1 MWLTDYGLF
10 PFREYRNHLGC
21 GTPWDAPEV
30 ANPGMELKPVDKP
43 ADIFAFA
50 MLVIEVFTG
59 KKPFPHAKS
68 DALACLWIMKGKRPP
83 RPSSDQ
89 GLGFSDGI
97 WDIIQRCWLQNADER
112 PVIDDVVNA
121 WEQAMR
127 NTRWVP

>member
-1 MWLTDYGLF
+1 
-10 PFREYRNHLGC
+10 
-21 GTPWDAPEV
+21 
-30 ANPGMELKPVDKP
+30 MELKPVDKP